1 MAASEIRFRRGP
13 ILDPNIITTIPQID
27 AIIYDGINI
36 IPEMNINNCSPW
48 VQTNRNYLFI
58 GNVCVNPDWEG
69 NSPIEV
75 SGPYFKDDPDH
86 SGEYEDYGRFVNN
99 VTLHY
104 NNRYFSVLNG
114 ELIIRLGDGLIL
126 TQNNGIAVDFSQ
138 ISHNVATSRRLGEVK
153 TSWDGSIYLASD
165 TAGLSIDGLY
175 AGKATGR
182 SVLNESNLY
191 PVLSEYGQNPSW
203 LWSYKYAPNNV
214 FETISGNNTNGRL
227 YTVIRPAS
235 SNLAGCI
242 KVGRPLGRI
251 NSSSTEQFPGP
262 LSTYKWLSDSTSDV
276 SGCESSTT
284 YLAKLTNRYDLIANC
299 GVDIDALMNSNPYD
313 PTSIT
318 QQSNASRRDTLF
330 ETFVPLPVPTY
341 LHPGIAKLSYNGF
354 VFNGAPTFTPDSTL
368 KTYPIGINDANQLV
382 TVGPRKLS
390 DLTNDLTLNSLSNV
404 SARGPSEGDIL
415 MYSSNAWRNTPAST
429 IRMYKNEDSTTLSP
443 SGSVTGIRIS
453 GNNNFKHFS
462 VEDGALTE
470 GIDIVFEDQGF
481 GDNYIIFD
489 GSDLSTDV
497 SFNIKHVYFNSGM
510 SEASELYLG
519 SGFSPGITNTCT
531 IPYGKVL
538 LLKINGSAI
547 PSYNKRNLTVFISA
561 ETYFRQV

>member
-13 ILDPNIITTIPQID
+13 ILDPNIITTIPPLD

-138 ISHNVATSRRLGEVK
+138 ISHNVATSRQLGEVK

-251 NSSSTEQFPGP
+251 DSSSTEQFPGP

-368 KTYPIGINDANQLV
+368 KTYPIGINNANQLV

-390 DLTNDLTLNSLSNV
+390 DLTNDLTLSDLTDVGHSTTPK
-404 SARGPSEGDIL
+404 SGEIL
-415 MYSSNAWRNTPAST
+415 MYSDEEWTNEEPSSIREYTLNESKFISSSDSPFEVYFDENNFFQNFYIGDDSLSNGMNINLPGYGGEYYIIIDGRSITTS
-429 IRMYKNEDSTTLSP
+429 KNVELKSVLISRAKVDKVYVRGEFTQSNISTTFP
-443 SGSVTGIRIS
+443 VTVG
-453 GNNNFKHFS
+453 K
-462 VEDGALTE
+462 VTLLTIKASKYIE
-470 GIDIVFEDQGF
+470 SAGKIDIAFITAEEYVE
-481 GDNYIIFD
+481 
-489 GSDLSTDV
+489 LS
-497 SFNIKHVYFNSGM
+497 
-510 SEASELYLG
+510 
-519 SGFSPGITNTCT
+519 
-531 IPYGKVL
+531 
-538 LLKINGSAI
+538 
-547 PSYNKRNLTVFISA
+547 
-561 ETYFRQV
+561 